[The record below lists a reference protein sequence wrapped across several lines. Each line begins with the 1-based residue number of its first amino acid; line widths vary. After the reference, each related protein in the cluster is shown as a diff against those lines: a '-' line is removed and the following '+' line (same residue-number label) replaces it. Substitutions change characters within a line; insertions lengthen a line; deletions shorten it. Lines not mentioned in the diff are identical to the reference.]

1 MQGKESWF
9 GSLALGKNPWKKR
22 KRLSTPRLRPEE
34 FHSDRIKWLWQIN
47 HETKYHKSLKNKQT
61 YKPSTTKLSQEFK
74 KQIYKPYSTQ
84 TYPNQT
90 PSEEKK
96 KNTPQ
101 TLQTLLGPTLLLLLL
116 LNRFSRARLCAAP
129 YTATQQAPRSLE
141 FSRQEHW
148 CGLLLSSPTHGEKWK
163 RSRSVVPDATSSTT
177 KETVLKTQSNRKVH

>member
-96 KNTPQ
+96 KKKHTPNFTDTIRTNTAAAPAAKSLQ
-101 TLQTLLGPTLLLLLL
+101 SCPTLCGPIHGNPTGTPVPRILQTRALGKMKAKSL
-116 LNRFSRARLCAAP
+116 SRARR
-129 YTATQQAPRSLE
+129 Y
-141 FSRQEHW
+141 F
-148 CGLLLSSPTHGEKWK
+148 KY
-163 RSRSVVPDATSSTT
+163 
-177 KETVLKTQSNRKVH
+177 N